1 MTSDVRY
8 GLRLTGVPWMS
19 VVATSPPSYASVA
32 AWFASTPL
40 WIPSMSLTMVSA
52 VIRLGRAAALESVM
66 AERNRAAR
74 LVICILAVGRK
85 VRWTLIV

>member
-1 MTSDVRY
+1 
-8 GLRLTGVPWMS
+8 
-19 VVATSPPSYASVA
+19 
-32 AWFASTPL
+32 
-40 WIPSMSLTMVSA
+40 VSA